1 MVSSAELVLP
11 IVVKGY
17 PRLSETFIAQEILE
31 LERLGFSVEIWSLR
45 HPTDGAVHMMH
56 KAIRAPLRYLPEYL
70 YQGIGRVLAGLW
82 HGLRQ
87 PGLGRFLR
95 ACFADLKRDFT
106 PNRARRIGQALVFA
120 RECPAAARHV
130 YVHYLHTPCSVVR
143 YAAVLTGGSYS
154 FSAHAKDI
162 WTSADWEK
170 REKIADAVFGVTC
183 TKAGLAELQRLAPA
197 NDPARVGLV
206 YHGLNLERFPAPPA
220 RNARDGSHA
229 DDPLRIVTVGRAV
242 AKKGFDDLLNAL
254 AMLPADL
261 HWRLTH
267 IGTGELRSV
276 LRMQAETLGIAD
288 RVTFAGAKPQDE
300 VIAALRAADL
310 FVLPCKE
317 GDAGDRDGLPN
328 VVMEAATQGLAI
340 LSTNFAGVPEF
351 ITDGVEGRLVAPRD
365 PEALARVMADL
376 ARDPAQRQRLGD
388 AAAARV
394 RSAFSFQS
402 GVADIARRLRDAMGL
417 AP

>member
-1 MVSSAELVLP
+1 MTSSAGLVLP

-45 HPTDGAVHMMH
+45 HPTDGAVHAMH
-56 KAIRAPLRYLPEYL
+56 RAIRAPLRYLPEYL
-70 YQGIGRVLAGLW
+70 HQGAGRVLAGLW

-95 ACFADLKRDFT
+95 ACAADLRRDFT
-106 PNRARRIGQALVFA
+106 PNRARRIGQALVYA
-120 RECPAAARHV
+120 RECPAAARHS

-143 YAAVLTGGSYS
+143 YAALLTGGSYS

-162 WTSADWEK
+162 WTSEDWEK

-183 TKAGLAELQRLAPA
+183 TKAGLAELQRLSPPD
-197 NDPARVGLV
+197 DPQRVALV
-206 YHGLNLERFPAPPA
+206 YHGLNLDRFPAPPQ
-220 RNARDGSHA
+220 RPLRDGAQA

-242 AKKGFDDLLNAL
+242 AKKGFDDLFQAL
-254 AMLPADL
+254 ALLPATL

-267 IGTGELRSV
+267 IGTGELRSQ
-276 LRMQAETLGIAD
+276 LKALAETLGIAE
-288 RVTFAGAKPQDE
+288 RITFAGARPQDE
-300 VIAALRAADL
+300 VIDALRAADL

-340 LSTNFAGVPEF
+340 LSTDFAGVPEF
-351 ITDGVEGRLVAPRD
+351 ITEGEHGRLVPPRD
-365 PEALARVMADL
+365 PAALARVMAEL
-376 ARDPAQRQRLGD
+376 AGDPAQRRRLGD
-388 AAAARV
+388 AAAERV
-394 RSAFSFQS
+394 RTAFSFQS
-402 GVADIARRLRDAMGL
+402 GVADLAGRLRVAMG
-417 AP
+417 APT

>member
-143 YAAVLTGGSYS
+143 YAALLTGGSYS

-162 WTSADWEK
+162 W
-170 REKIADAVFGVTC
+170 
-183 TKAGLAELQRLAPA
+183 AEDRLAIHLQDGCPGKGLMDFPTLFA
-197 NDPARVGLV
+197 RLGALDPDAPLIAEGNSSEELPEVGALF
-206 YHGLNLERFPAPPA
+206 HR
-220 RNARDGSHA
+220 
-229 DDPLRIVTVGRAV
+229 T
-242 AKKGFDDLLNAL
+242 AKD
-254 AMLPADL
+254 
-261 HWRLTH
+261 
-267 IGTGELRSV
+267 
-276 LRMQAETLGIAD
+276 LGIRILD
-288 RVTFAGAKPQDE
+288 IG
-300 VIAALRAADL
+300 
-310 FVLPCKE
+310 
-317 GDAGDRDGLPN
+317 
-328 VVMEAATQGLAI
+328 EAA
-340 LSTNFAGVPEF
+340 
-351 ITDGVEGRLVAPRD
+351 
-365 PEALARVMADL
+365 
-376 ARDPAQRQRLGD
+376 
-388 AAAARV
+388 
-394 RSAFSFQS
+394 
-402 GVADIARRLRDAMGL
+402 
-417 AP
+417 